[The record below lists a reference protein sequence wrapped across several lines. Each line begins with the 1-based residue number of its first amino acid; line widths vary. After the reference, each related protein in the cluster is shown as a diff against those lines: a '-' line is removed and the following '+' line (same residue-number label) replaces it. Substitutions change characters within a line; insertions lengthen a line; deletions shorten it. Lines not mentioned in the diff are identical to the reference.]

1 LANPAV
7 MTKYSG
13 IKHTDDKSDALW
25 LAEMLRLGILPEGYI
40 YPKQV
45 RPVRDMLRR
54 RLLLV
59 RQRVQTLMSLQS
71 MITRNKAKTIS
82 CSKLKRWTLKDVNG
96 CFEDMYLRQT
106 ACSLSLDPDG

>member
-1 LANPAV
+1 MDGLPDNGLPVQLANPAV

-45 RPVRDMLRR
+45 RPVREMLRR
-54 RLLLV
+54 RMMLV
-59 RQRVQTLMSLQS
+59 RQRAQTLMSL
-71 MITRNKAKTIS
+71 R
-82 CSKLKRWTLKDVNG
+82 R
-96 CFEDMYLRQT
+96 
-106 ACSLSLDPDG
+106 